1 MADQL
6 SYSLNMNGIP
16 CDVRIEWLDTA
27 DAPAAAAGTEKAASS
42 AYGSLP
48 TPYPAKPVFAGP
60 TQAAWVTA
68 RRVAHLP
75 FH

>member
-1 MADQL
+1 MADHL
-6 SYSLNMNGIP
+6 SYYLLVNGVA
-16 CDVRIEWLDTA
+16 CEVQVEGFSWGSKEA
-27 DAPAAAAGTEKAASS
+27 AGAAATSAASS
-42 AYGSLP
+42 VRTVRAFPNSG
-48 TPYPAKPVFAGP
+48 PAFAGP

>member
-1 MADQL
+1 MADHL
-6 SYSLNMNGIP
+6 SYSLLVNGVA
-16 CDVRIEWLDTA
+16 CEVQVEGFSWGSKES
-27 DAPAAAAGTEKAASS
+27 AGATVTGSASS
-42 AYGSLP
+42 VRAARAFP
-48 TPYPAKPVFAGP
+48 TSGPACAGP

>member
-1 MADQL
+1 MADHL
-6 SYSLNMNGIP
+6 SYSLLVNGVACEVQVEGFSWGSKESAGATVTGSASP
-16 CDVRIEWLDTA
+16 VHTA
-27 DAPAAAAGTEKAASS
+27 RAFSAPGPAFAA
-42 AYGSLP
+42 
-48 TPYPAKPVFAGP
+48 P

>member
-1 MADQL
+1 MADHL
-6 SYSLNMNGIP
+6 SYSLLVNGVA
-16 CDVRIEWLDTA
+16 CEVQVEGFSWGSKEA
-27 DAPAAAAGTEKAASS
+27 AGAAATSAASS
-42 AYGSLP
+42 VRTVRAFSTSG
-48 TPYPAKPVFAGP
+48 PAFAGP

>member
-1 MADQL
+1 MADHL
-6 SYSLNMNGIP
+6 SYSLLVNGVACEVQVEGVSCGSKESAGAAVTGSASP
-16 CDVRIEWLDTA
+16 VRTVRA
-27 DAPAAAAGTEKAASS
+27 F
-42 AYGSLP
+42 P
-48 TPYPAKPVFAGP
+48 TPGPAFAGP

>member
-1 MADQL
+1 MADYL
-6 SYSLNMNGIP
+6 NYSLSVNGVA
-16 CDVRIEWLDTA
+16 CEVQIEGLSQSSKESAGATVTGSASPVHTA
-27 DAPAAAAGTEKAASS
+27 RAFSAPS
-42 AYGSLP
+42 
-48 TPYPAKPVFAGP
+48 PVFAAP

>member
-1 MADQL
+1 MADYL
-6 SYSLNMNGIP
+6 YYSLSVNGVACEVQIEGLSQSSTESAGAAVASTSSP
-16 CDVRIEWLDTA
+16 VR
-27 DAPAAAAGTEKAASS
+27 AARAF
-42 AYGSLP
+42 P
-48 TPYPAKPVFAGP
+48 TPGLAIAGP

>member
-1 MADQL
+1 MADHL
-6 SYSLNMNGIP
+6 NYSLLVNGVA
-16 CDVRIEWLDTA
+16 CEVQVEGFSQGSKE
-27 DAPAAAAGTEKAASS
+27 AAGAAVASTSS
-42 AYGSLP
+42 PVRAARAFP
-48 TPYPAKPVFAGP
+48 TSGPAFAGP

>member
-1 MADQL
+1 MADCL
-6 SYSLNMNGIP
+6 NYSLSVNGVA
-16 CDVRIEWLDTA
+16 CEVQVEGFSWGSKESAGAAVASTSSSVRTVRA
-27 DAPAAAAGTEKAASS
+27 F
-42 AYGSLP
+42 P
-48 TPYPAKPVFAGP
+48 TPGLAIAVP

>member
-1 MADQL
+1 MADHL
-6 SYSLNMNGIP
+6 SYSLLVNGVA
-16 CDVRIEWLDTA
+16 CEVQVEGFSWGSTESA
-27 DAPAAAAGTEKAASS
+27 GAAAASASS
-42 AYGSLP
+42 SVRTVRAFP
-48 TPYPAKPVFAGP
+48 TPGLAFAGP

>member
-1 MADQL
+1 MADHL
-6 SYSLNMNGIP
+6 NYSLLVNGVA
-16 CDVRIEWLDTA
+16 CEVQVEGFSWGSTESA
-27 DAPAAAAGTEKAASS
+27 GAAATSAASS
-42 AYGSLP
+42 VRTVRAFP
-48 TPYPAKPVFAGP
+48 TSGPVFAGP